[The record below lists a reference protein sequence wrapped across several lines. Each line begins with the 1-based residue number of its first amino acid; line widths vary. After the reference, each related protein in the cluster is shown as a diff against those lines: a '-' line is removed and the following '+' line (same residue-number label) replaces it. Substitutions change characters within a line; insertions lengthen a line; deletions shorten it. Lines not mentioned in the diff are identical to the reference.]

1 MWHDTEANESTQ
13 APGTAR
19 RRYCFGSRAAS
30 LALMALGTAFN
41 ANAVGSLVD
50 VVLVDRDAASV
61 LDIYPHRGRHYIA
74 GRPGA
79 RYAIRVTNRTGE
91 RVLAVMSVDGVNI
104 VTGQTAAWNQSG
116 YVLQPWAS
124 HEITGWRKSTQEV
137 AAFEFAALP
146 DSYAALTGR
155 PNDVGVIGVAL
166 FNERVVVAPPT
177 IAPQLGRS
185 DKPDAARALGAAR
198 ETGRAESSSKS
209 AAAPAAGAAPVAGS
223 PAAET
228 AAADVARAP
237 LRERTERLGTAHGA
251 RENSY
256 ASTTSF
262 VRRSSHPTE
271 QVSLFYDRHEN
282 LARAGVF
289 APAASLS
296 PTSFPLSRN
305 AGYVADP
312 PLR

>member
-1 MWHDTEANESTQ
+1 MAQHGKANQSRQ
-13 APGTAR
+13 ALRTRWR
-19 RRYCFGSRAAS
+19 RDWRGRIAATLAFGAAG
-30 LALMALGTAFN
+30 AAFN

-61 LDIYPHRGRHYIA
+61 LDVYPHRGRHFVA

-104 VTGQTAAWNQSG
+104 VTGQTAAWNQGG

-124 HEITGWRKSTQEV
+124 HDITGWRKSTQDV

-155 PNDVGVIGVAL
+155 PNDVGVIGVAV
-166 FNERVVVAPPT
+166 FNERIPVPLQPM
-177 IAPQLGRS
+177 APQVGRL
-185 DKPDAARALGAAR
+185 DGQGTPQAAGAAR
-198 ETGRAESSSKS
+198 EAERGEP
-209 AAAPAAGAAPVAGS
+209 AAKLATAENSAGAA
-223 PAAET
+223 
-228 AAADVARAP
+228 ADAARAP

-256 ASTTSF
+256 ASTTTF

-271 QVSLFYDRHEN
+271 QLSLFYDRYEN

-289 APAASLS
+289 APTALLS
-296 PTSFPLSRN
+296 PTPFPLSRN
-305 AGYVADP
+305 AGYVPDP

>member
-1 MWHDTEANESTQ
+1 MAQDGRTNE
-13 APGTAR
+13 GR
-19 RRYCFGSRAAS
+19 RALRTTWRRHWRGRIAAALAFGAAG
-30 LALMALGTAFN
+30 AAFN
-41 ANAVGSLVD
+41 ANAVSSLVD

-61 LDIYPHRGRHYIA
+61 LDVYPHRGRHYVA

-104 VTGQTAAWNQSG
+104 VTGQTAAWNQGG

-155 PNDVGVIGVAL
+155 PNDVGVIGVAV
-166 FNERVVVAPPT
+166 FNERIPVPRQPM
-177 IAPQLGRS
+177 APQVGRADGQGAPLAS
-185 DKPDAARALGAAR
+185 GAAREAERGEPAAKSAAAENSAAAAADAARA
-198 ETGRAESSSKS
+198 
-209 AAAPAAGAAPVAGS
+209 
-223 PAAET
+223 
-228 AAADVARAP
+228 P
-237 LRERTERLGTAHGA
+237 LHERSERLGTAHGA

-256 ASTTSF
+256 ASTTTF
-262 VRRSSHPTE
+262 VRRSTHPSE

-289 APAASLS
+289 APAALLS
-296 PTSFPLSRN
+296 PTPFPLSRN
-305 AGYVADP
+305 AGYVPDP

>member
-1 MWHDTEANESTQ
+1 MGQDSKAIESKQ
-13 APGTAR
+13 ALSTAR
-19 RRYCFGSRAAS
+19 HRQWRGRLASALAFG
-30 LALMALGTAFN
+30 ALGAAFN

-61 LDIYPHRGRHYIA
+61 LDVYPHRGRHYVP

-79 RYAIRVTNRTGE
+79 RYAIRITNRSGE
-91 RVLAVMSVDGVNI
+91 RLLAVMSVDGVNI
-104 VTGQTAAWNQSG
+104 VTGGTAAWHQSG
-116 YVLQPWAS
+116 YVLLPWAS

-155 PNDVGVIGVAL
+155 PNDVGVIGVAV
-166 FNERVVVAPPT
+166 FNERVSVPLQPL
-177 IAPQLGRS
+177 APQVGRADGQGTPQAS
-185 DKPDAARALGAAR
+185 GAAP
-198 ETGRAESSSKS
+198 EAERGEPAAKS
-209 AAAPAAGAAPVAGS
+209 AAAENSGAADA
-223 PAAET
+223 
-228 AAADVARAP
+228 ARAP

-256 ASTTSF
+256 ASTTTF
-262 VRRSSHPTE
+262 VRRTSHPAE

-289 APAASLS
+289 APAALLS
-296 PTSFPLSRN
+296 PTPFPLSRN
-305 AGYVADP
+305 TGYVPDP
-312 PLR
+312 PMR

>member
-1 MWHDTEANESTQ
+1 MGQDSKAIESKQ
-13 APGTAR
+13 ALNTAR
-19 RRYCFGSRAAS
+19 HRHWRGRLAAALAFGAAG
-30 LALMALGTAFN
+30 AAFN

-61 LDIYPHRGRHYIA
+61 LDVYPHRGRHFVA

-104 VTGQTAAWNQSG
+104 VTGQTAAWNQGG

-124 HEITGWRKSTQEV
+124 HEIRGWRKSTQEV

-155 PNDVGVIGVAL
+155 PNDVGVIGVAV
-166 FNERVVVAPPT
+166 FNERASVPLQPL
-177 IAPQLGRS
+177 APQV
-185 DKPDAARALGAAR
+185 
-198 ETGRAESSSKS
+198 GRADGSGAPRAAAAPREPERGEPAAKS
-209 AAAPAAGAAPVAGS
+209 AAPENSAGAANA
-223 PAAET
+223 
-228 AAADVARAP
+228 ARAP

-256 ASTTSF
+256 MSTTTF
-262 VRRSSHPTE
+262 VRRTSHPAE
-271 QVSLFYDRHEN
+271 QVSLFYDRYEN

-289 APAASLS
+289 APAALLS
-296 PTSFPLSRN
+296 PTPFPLSRN
-305 AGYVADP
+305 AGYVPDP
-312 PLR
+312 PVR

>member
-1 MWHDTEANESTQ
+1 MGRNSKAIESKQ
-13 APGTAR
+13 ARSTAR
-19 RRYCFGSRAAS
+19 RRHWRGRVAAA
-30 LALMALGTAFN
+30 LALGAAGAAFN

-50 VVLVDRDAASV
+50 VVLVDRDAAGV
-61 LDIYPHRGRHYIA
+61 LDVYPHRGRHYVA

-104 VTGQTAAWNQSG
+104 VTGQTAAWNQGG

-137 AAFEFAALP
+137 AAFEFAALS

-155 PNDVGVIGVAL
+155 PNDVGVIGVAV
-166 FNERVVVAPPT
+166 FNERVAVPLQP
-177 IAPQLGRS
+177 IAPQV
-185 DKPDAARALGAAR
+185 
-198 ETGRAESSSKS
+198 GRADGQGTPQASAAPREAERAEPAAKS
-209 AAAPAAGAAPVAGS
+209 AAAENSA
-223 PAAET
+223 
-228 AAADVARAP
+228 AAADAARAP
-237 LRERTERLGTAHGA
+237 LRERSERLGTAHGA

-256 ASTTSF
+256 ASTTTF
-262 VRRSSHPTE
+262 VRRSSHPAE
-271 QVSLFYDRHEN
+271 QVSLYYDRYEN

-289 APAASLS
+289 APAALLS
-296 PTSFPLSRN
+296 PTPFPLSRN
-305 AGYVADP
+305 AGYVPDP

>member
-1 MWHDTEANESTQ
+1 MGQDNKAIESKQ
-13 APGTAR
+13 
-19 RRYCFGSRAAS
+19 
-30 LALMALGTAFN
+30 ALGTAQRRDWRRRLAATLALGALGAAFN

-61 LDIYPHRGRHYIA
+61 LDIYPHRGRNYIA

-79 RYAIRVTNRTGE
+79 RYAIRVTNRSGE

-104 VTGQTAAWNQSG
+104 VTGQTAAWNQGG

-155 PNDVGVIGVAL
+155 PNDVGVIGVAV
-166 FNERVVVAPPT
+166 FNERAVVAPPT

-185 DKPDAARALGAAR
+185 DMPDAAQALGAAR

-209 AAAPAAGAAPVAGS
+209 GAAPAAGP
-223 PAAET
+223 PAAENAT
-228 AAADVARAP
+228 ADAARAP

-262 VRRSSHPTE
+262 VRRSSHPAE
-271 QVSLFYDRHEN
+271 QVSLFYDRHDN

-289 APAASLS
+289 APAALLS
-296 PTSFPLSRN
+296 PTPFPLSRN
-305 AGYVADP
+305 AGYVPDP

>member
-1 MWHDTEANESTQ
+1 MAQDSKTNEGRRAHRTAWHRHWRGRIA
-13 APGTAR
+13 AALA
-19 RRYCFGSRAAS
+19 FGAAS
-30 LALMALGTAFN
+30 AAFN

-50 VVLVDRDAASV
+50 VVLIDRDAASV
-61 LDIYPHRGRHYIA
+61 LDVYPHRGRHYVA

-79 RYAIRVTNRTGE
+79 RYAIRVTNRSGE

-104 VTGQTAAWNQSG
+104 VTGQTAAWNQGG

-155 PNDVGVIGVAL
+155 PNEVGVIGVAV
-166 FNERVVVAPPT
+166 FNERIPVPRQLM
-177 IAPQLGRS
+177 APQVGRHDGQGTPQGTGAAREAERGEPAAKAAAVGNS
-185 DKPDAARALGAAR
+185 AAADAARA
-198 ETGRAESSSKS
+198 
-209 AAAPAAGAAPVAGS
+209 
-223 PAAET
+223 
-228 AAADVARAP
+228 P
-237 LRERTERLGTAHGA
+237 LHERSERLGTAHGA

-256 ASTTSF
+256 ASTTTF
-262 VRRSSHPTE
+262 VRRSAHPSE

-289 APAASLS
+289 APEALLS
-296 PTSFPLSRN
+296 PSPFPLSRN
-305 AGYVADP
+305 ASYVPDP

>member
-1 MWHDTEANESTQ
+1 MWHANIANPGKEALN
-13 APGTAR
+13 TAR
-19 RRYCFGSRAAS
+19 RRIRRGRLAAS
-30 LALMALGTAFN
+30 LALAGASLALD

-61 LDIYPHRGRHYIA
+61 LDIYPHRGRHYVA

-124 HEITGWRKSTQEV
+124 HEITGWRKSPHKV

-155 PNDVGVIGVAL
+155 PNDVGVIGVAV
-166 FNERVVVAPPT
+166 FNERVAPPLKPILPQIGRADGPAGAAQESSAARDADRGT
-177 IAPQLGRS
+177 PEAKSAGPANSSAAGADTAIAPQ
-185 DKPDAARALGAAR
+185 
-198 ETGRAESSSKS
+198 
-209 AAAPAAGAAPVAGS
+209 
-223 PAAET
+223 
-228 AAADVARAP
+228 
-237 LRERTERLGTAHGA
+237 RERSERLGTGHGA

-256 ASTTSF
+256 AGTTSF
-262 VRRSSHPTE
+262 VRRTPYPAE

-282 LARAGVF
+282 LARAGVI
-289 APAASLS
+289 APPGLPS
-296 PTSFPLSRN
+296 PAPFPLSRN
-305 AGYVADP
+305 AGYVPDP

>member
-1 MWHDTEANESTQ
+1 MGQDSKAIQSKQ
-13 APGTAR
+13 ALGIVDR
-19 RRYCFGSRAAS
+19 RHWRCRLAAT
-30 LALMALGTAFN
+30 LALGALGAMGTAFH
-41 ANAVGSLVD
+41 ANAVGTLVD
-50 VVLVDRDAASV
+50 VTLVDRDAASV
-61 LDIYPHRGRHYIA
+61 LDAYAHRGRHYVA

-104 VTGQTAAWNQSG
+104 VTGQTAAWNQGG

-124 HEITGWRKSTQEV
+124 HEITGWRKSPHEV

-155 PNDVGVIGVAL
+155 PSDVGVIGVAV
-166 FNERVVVAPPT
+166 FNERIVAPLQLQPL
-177 IAPQLGRS
+177 APQLGRADGQGTPQAS
-185 DKPDAARALGAAR
+185 GAAR
-198 ETGRAESSSKS
+198 EADRGEPAAK
-209 AAAPAAGAAPVAGS
+209 AAAPENSTGAADA
-223 PAAET
+223 
-228 AAADVARAP
+228 ARAP

-256 ASTTSF
+256 ASTTTF
-262 VRRSSHPTE
+262 VRRSSRPAE
-271 QVSLFYDRHEN
+271 QVSLFYDRYEN

-289 APAASLS
+289 APPAVLS
-296 PTSFPLSRN
+296 PTPFPLSRN
-305 AGYVADP
+305 AGYVPDP